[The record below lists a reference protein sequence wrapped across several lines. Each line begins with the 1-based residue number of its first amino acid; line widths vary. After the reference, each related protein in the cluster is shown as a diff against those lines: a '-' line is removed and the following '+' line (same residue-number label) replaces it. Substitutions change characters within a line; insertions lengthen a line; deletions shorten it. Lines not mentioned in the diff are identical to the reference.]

1 MEIAEKAGNLYD
13 KFVSFTDSL
22 SDIGK
27 NLEKAGE
34 SYQKAMGQLKDGKG
48 NLVGRIETLRKLGAK
63 NKKQIDQQLLPEPDD
78 LFEDQEDESE

>member
-1 MEIAEKAGNLYD
+1 MEIAERAGNLYD
-13 KFVSFTDSL
+13 KFVSFADSL

-34 SYQKAMGQLKDGKG
+34 SYQKAMGQLRDGKG

-63 NKKQIDQQLLPEPDD
+63 NKKHLDQQLLPEPDD
-78 LFEDQEDESE
+78 LFDDQDDESE